1 MAADRVHVDMKFVR
15 NLGNF
20 ESVHVSLGVEVDVK
34 EGQTTKEA
42 LDLWYSR
49 VESSVQEKVSQIDEE
64 AGKTNTVYHHKGN

>member
-42 LDLWYSR
+42 LDLWYKR
-49 VESSVQEKVSQIDEE
+49 IEASVTEKVAEIDAE
-64 AGKTNTVYHHKGN
+64 AGKTNTVYSRKGN

>member
-20 ESVHVSLGVEVDVK
+20 ESVHVSLGVEVDVQ

-42 LDLWYSR
+42 LDLWYKR
-49 VESSVQEKVSQIDEE
+49 IEASVQEKVAEIDEE
-64 AGKTNTVYHHKGN
+64 AGKTNTVYSRKGN